1 MKSVKLFFL
10 AAMIFSGFGINAQTA
25 DEVVDKYVTAMG
37 GKDKLASLNTVKMTG
52 TMSVQGTDISMTMTK
67 SHMIGLRMDI
77 EVMGTSNYQ
86 LGNDKEGWVF
96 MPVQGMASP
105 VQMDEEQ
112 YKSFATQL
120 DVQGS
125 LFNYKEKGTTVELLG
140 NEKVEGADAHK
151 LKVTYKSGKTSTFF
165 IDAKT
170 GYLIKTAS
178 KSNFGGQEVEVE
190 NTFSDFKQNADG
202 YTFPYTNTSMQ
213 GTISFD
219 KIETNIKVDDSIYKN

>member
-25 DEVVDKYVTAMG
+25 DEAIDKYVAAMG
-37 GKDKLASLNTVKMTG
+37 GKEKLASLNTVKMTG

-140 NEKVEGADAHK
+140 NE
-151 LKVTYKSGKTSTFF
+151 
-165 IDAKT
+165 
-170 GYLIKTAS
+170 
-178 KSNFGGQEVEVE
+178 
-190 NTFSDFKQNADG
+190 
-202 YTFPYTNTSMQ
+202 
-213 GTISFD
+213 
-219 KIETNIKVDDSIYKN
+219 